1 MAAMG
6 VFSPLEEY
14 LRTTTDP
21 DCEFV
26 DGVMEERAVGEYD
39 HSTWQ
44 GMIVAFFTTHQMEW
58 GIKARP
64 ELRVRVRENSYRVP
78 DVTILSRSAPIEQI
92 VTVPPLAVF
101 EILSPE
107 DSMARVL
114 KKLAE
119 YENMGIGA
127 IWVIEPTTRKYYCYH
142 QGQLSPATVF
152 VLPGGEFSVS
162 MEEIAALMD

>member
-1 MAAMG
+1 MAATG
-6 VFSPLEEY
+6 VLSPREEY

-26 DGVMEERAVGEYD
+26 DGVIEERSVGEYD

-44 GMIVAFFTTHQMEW
+44 GMIVAFFTAHQQEW

-64 ELRVRVRENSYRVP
+64 ELRVQVKENSFRVP
-78 DVTILSRSAPIEQI
+78 DVVILSRSAPIEQI

-101 EILSPE
+101 EILSRE
-107 DSMARVL
+107 DSMARIL

-119 YENMGIGA
+119 YERMGIGA
-127 IWVIEPTTRKYYCYH
+127 IWVIEPTTRQYWIYRNS
-142 QGQLSPATVF
+142 QLTPATIF
-152 VLPGGEFSVS
+152 ELPSSAFSVS
-162 MEEIAALMD
+162 MEEIAALVD